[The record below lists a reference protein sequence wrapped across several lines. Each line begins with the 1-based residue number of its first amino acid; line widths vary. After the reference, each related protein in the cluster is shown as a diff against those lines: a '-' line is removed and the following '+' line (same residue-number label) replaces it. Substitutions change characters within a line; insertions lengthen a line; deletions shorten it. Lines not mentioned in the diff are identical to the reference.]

1 MHHST
6 SAPERVAIVTGA
18 NHGIGAAIAERLAA
32 EGCAVLITYLR
43 LQAPEHEPEALRNS
57 HARDANAVVAGIE
70 HRGGLAFAVEA
81 DLADGA
87 SVPRLFD
94 AAEERWGGVDII
106 VNNATSSLQ
115 DTFVNADTDWAGRR
129 LHRVTP
135 ETYDRQFGV
144 DARAGALMIAE
155 FAARLQARGGD
166 WGRIISLTSG
176 GEKGFPGEVSYG
188 AAKAA
193 LVNYTL
199 AASLELS
206 SFGVTANAIHPPVT
220 DTGWVNDTVREAV
233 AADIN
238 FFSVADPAEVGDL
251 AAFLV
256 SEAGRRVT
264 GNVIRMG

>member
-1 MHHST
+1 MHQST
-6 SAPERVAIVTGA
+6 AAPGRVAIVTGA

-32 EGCAVLITYLR
+32 EGCSVLITYLR
-43 LQAPEHEPEALRNS
+43 LEAPEHEPEALRRF
-57 HARDANAVVAGIE
+57 HASDGDDVVARIHE
-70 HRGGLAFAVEA
+70 RGGQAAAVEA
-81 DLADGA
+81 DLSDAA
-87 SVPRLFD
+87 AIPRLFD
-94 AAEERWGGVDII
+94 AAEARWGGVDVV
-106 VNNATSSLQ
+106 VNNATASLQ
-115 DTFVNADTDWAGRR
+115 DTFVDADADWAGRL
-129 LHRVTP
+129 LHRVSA
-135 ETYDRQFGV
+135 ETYDRQFAV

-206 SFGVTANAIHPPVT
+206 AFGVTANAIHPPVT

-233 AADIN
+233 AADRN
-238 FFSVADPAEVGDL
+238 FFSVAAPEEVGDL